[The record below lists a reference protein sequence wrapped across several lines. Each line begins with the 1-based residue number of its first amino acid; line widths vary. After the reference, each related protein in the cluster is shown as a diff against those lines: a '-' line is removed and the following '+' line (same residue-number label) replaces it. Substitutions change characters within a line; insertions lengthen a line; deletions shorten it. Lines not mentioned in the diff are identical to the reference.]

1 MAEQTS
7 SELPSAS
14 DLFEIIC
21 TTNHAKI
28 LKGLRVVGEPVGD
41 TLAAGAHGPLERHAR
56 VANWLRDPALYRLAR
71 LDHISAGKFDLLRMG
86 ELCRKLPVHQ
96 GNWVDHEITHARI
109 EELLFGV
116 PGKSI
121 RPALYDPLQGKDW
134 MEPMGHGHAFNLKL
148 VLK

>member
-1 MAEQTS
+1 
-7 SELPSAS
+7 
-14 DLFEIIC
+14 
-21 TTNHAKI
+21 
-28 LKGLRVVGEPVGD
+28 
-41 TLAAGAHGPLERHAR
+41 
-56 VANWLRDPALYRLAR
+56 
-71 LDHISAGKFDLLRMG
+71 MG

-148 VLK
+148 VLKQASQPLMRRIKIVVRVVRAMAVRTVANVLFGPNGRTNEEGLDDPSGRQRRALAPQHSKA